1 MYESLFL
8 TFLAVTGISLA
19 GSVKIIK
26 QGDEALVEILGKY
39 DGKKLTP
46 GLNFM
51 VPFLEQ
57 VAYQETNR
65 EQFLD
70 IEPQTC
76 MTRDNVSISVDAVVY
91 WRILNIEK
99 AYYKVKNLQSAMLT
113 LVTTLIRSEI
123 SKLKLEQTFMARS
136 DVNELLLQQLDIATE
151 PWGIKVT
158 RVELR
163 DIIPSL
169 SVREAMELQM
179 SSERKKQ
186 AAILSSEG
194 QREAAINNAK
204 GEAEA
209 RILQAKAK
217 QQAALLEA
225 EAQQQQQVLLAKGTA
240 EAISTLAKTLEYDP
254 SYATE
259 AMQFLLA
266 QTYLDMALKMDGEGK
281 GIIPDPRHIPVTL
294 DGVRSLVSH
303 QSNGQIKPLS

>member
-1 MYESLFL
+1 MYESLFVI
-8 TFLAVTGISLA
+8 FLALTGTSLA

-26 QGDEALVEILGKY
+26 QGEEALVETLGKY
-39 DGKKLTP
+39 DGKKLKP

-65 EQFLD
+65 EQFLHLK
-70 IEPQTC
+70 PQTC
-76 MTRDNVSISVDAVVY
+76 MSRDNVSISVDAVVY

-99 AYYKVKNLQSAMLT
+99 AYYKVANLQSAMVT

-136 DVNELLLQQLDIATE
+136 EVNELLLQKLDIATE

-169 SVREAMELQM
+169 SVLEAMELQM

-186 AAILSSEG
+186 AAILTSEG
-194 QREAAINNAK
+194 QREAAINSAK

-225 EAQQQQQVLLAKGTA
+225 EAQQQQQVLNAKGTA
-240 EAISTLAKTLEYDP
+240 EAISTLAKTIEYDP

-266 QTYLDMALKMDGEGK
+266 QTYLDMALKMDGEAK
-281 GIIPDPRHIPVTL
+281 GSIPDPRQIPPTL
-294 DGVRSLVSH
+294 DGVRSLVSQ
-303 QSNGQIKPLS
+303 QSNGKVKQLS